1 VSRYFTAEE
10 ANTMLYELRPL
21 VEEMVDHRRKLG
33 TALERH
39 EQLQTV
45 VGGNGGD
52 LPPAELAEAAAAV
65 DAERRALERSIER
78 IVELGVQVKDL
89 ELGLVDFPA
98 LRGSDE
104 VLLCWRLGEDE
115 VRFWHGLEEGFAG
128 RKPLPLDD

>member
-10 ANTMLYELRPL
+10 ANTMLPGLRPL
-21 VEEMVDHRRKLG
+21 VEAMVGHRRQLG
-33 TALERH
+33 RALERH
-39 EQLQTV
+39 EQLRTV

-52 LPPAELAEAAAAV
+52 LPPSELAEAAAAV
-65 DAERRALERSIER
+65 EVERRALEGSIER

-89 ELGLVDFPA
+89 DLGLVDFPA

>member
-1 VSRYFTAEE
+1 VPRYFTVEE
-10 ANTMLYELRPL
+10 ANAMLPELRPL
-21 VEEMVDHRRKLG
+21 AEAMVEHRRQLG
-33 TALERH
+33 PALEQH
-39 EQLQTV
+39 ERLQTV

-65 DAERRALERSIER
+65 EAPRRALERSIER

-89 ELGLVDFPA
+89 DLGLVDFPA

-128 RKPLPLDD
+128 RKPLPFDG